1 MKVLLLNLSAFGPFT
16 DTLLDLSEGD
26 QGFQLV
32 YGPNEAGKS
41 SALRALRQLLY
52 GIPER
57 STDGFLHPYSKL
69 RIGGVL
75 QHSDGKR
82 LGFVRRKGRTNTLHA
97 EDDKT
102 VLEGSLLRRFLGE
115 IDASLFITM
124 FGISH
129 EDLVRGGEEIVRGG
143 GNVGHALFAAGAG
156 ITDLRKIQQDLQNE
170 AEALF
175 APAASRR
182 PINEAFAEVRRNEAS
197 LRDAQLPGQEWEKHE
212 KALRDALG
220 LKENVVRSL
229 EERQRERNRLERIRD
244 ALPFIARHKEL
255 LSGFEVYADAIIVPP
270 NFKDRRIALLTD
282 LKVAQSQKDGAEQS
296 IREIEKTM
304 GALSLPENL
313 LEGGDLIERLY
324 QDLGSH
330 LKAQKDR
337 TQLATRMDILRDE
350 AKEIL
355 LGLREDLT
363 LEQAEDLRLKK
374 ADTVR
379 IQDLG
384 TRYERLL
391 TRVDEGRKNIT
402 KLSNQVSK
410 LEKQL
415 SDSQA
420 PRPVEDLKMVLEK
433 ANADRSLEDH
443 VRSEDKEIQYALR
456 RLEINLRK
464 QSLWSG
470 TLDDLETL
478 ALPSQEAIN
487 QYETLFARSQEQI
500 DRVRAEKR
508 EREEKLSEIQ
518 AQIDALQ
525 IAQRVPSEEDLI
537 QARQRRDRGW
547 VIVRRALEGGLA
559 ADEETGRF
567 VKSFPP
573 AGSLVEAYEASVH
586 LGDEVGDRLRR
597 EADRV
602 AIKARLVS
610 EQEASLTRVERLQ
623 EEMVEREAQLEE
635 TAEAWLKLWN
645 PTGIAPRTP
654 REMRA
659 WNMDQRTI
667 AENYAKVLE
676 RKAKVDDLK
685 ARIEGHRKALDLCL
699 RSLSEPPAGALESLS
714 ELIERSQKII
724 KAEEM
729 LQNRREKLIH
739 EKDQREDELKDA
751 HGDTRNIE
759 NEISQW
765 QFHWEDA
772 VRPLGLDRNVVP
784 AQATAV
790 LEELKSLFD
799 KLKEAGGLQKRIKGI
814 DRDEEVFSEEVRA
827 LADRVDR
834 NLAKLPAG
842 QVVTEL
848 NRRLKGALET
858 KTRLRG
864 LQSQREAEEESLK
877 AARKKIEEIHSKLSV
892 MCKEAGCLTYEELPE
907 AEARSERK
915 EKIENELRELGIQLR
930 KLSAGATI
938 EAFVEEAGRVD
949 PDAIDGRLTRINE
962 ETSKLTEEKSGFD
975 QTIGTEKN
983 ELSKMDG
990 SAKAAELAEEIQ
1002 RILGRLETD
1011 VEKYARLRVASAVL
1025 AQAIERYR
1033 EKHQGPI
1040 LRRTNDLFSRLTLG
1054 SFQGIRAEFVDQDT
1068 PVLVGVRPD
1077 GKETVGVEGM
1087 SDGTTDQLY
1096 LALRLASLETYLEAN
1111 EPMPFIVDD
1120 ILIKFDNERAHVALQ
1135 ILAELSRKTQ
1145 VIFFTHHRHL
1155 VELADASMDP
1165 KILFKHSLGT
1175 ARDAG

>member
-1 MKVLLLNLSAFGPFT
+1 MKVLQLNLLAFGPFT
-16 DTLLDLSEGD
+16 DTPLDFSEGD

-57 STDGFLHPYSKL
+57 STDGFLHPYGKL
-69 RIGGVL
+69 RIGGAL
-75 QHSDGKR
+75 LHSDGTR
-82 LGFVRRKGRTNTLHA
+82 LGFVRRKGRTNTLHT
-97 EDDKT
+97 EDDKS
-102 VLEGSLLRRFLGE
+102 VMDESLLRRFLGE
-115 IDASLFITM
+115 IDGPLFTTM

-143 GNVGHALFAAGAG
+143 GDVGHALFAAGAG

-182 PINEAFAEVRRNEAS
+182 PINEAFSEIRRSEAS

-212 KALRDALG
+212 RALRDALG
-220 LKENVVRSL
+220 LKVKVVRL
-229 EERQRERNRLERIRD
+229 IEERQTERNRLERIRD

-255 LSGFEVYADAIIVPP
+255 LSEFEVYADAIIVPP

-282 LKVAQSQKDGAEQS
+282 LKVAESQKDGAEQS
-296 IREIEKTM
+296 IREIEETM
-304 GALSLPENL
+304 GELSLPENL
-313 LEGGDLIERLY
+313 LESGDLIERLY
-324 QDLGSH
+324 RDLGSH

-337 TQLATRMDILRDE
+337 IQLATQMDILRDG

-363 LEQAEDLRLKK
+363 LEQAESLRLKR
-374 ADTVR
+374 ADTAR

-402 KLSNQVSK
+402 RLADQVGKLD
-410 LEKQL
+410 KQL
-415 SDSQA
+415 NDSQA
-420 PRPVEDLKMVLEK
+420 SRPVGDLKMALEN
-433 ANADRSLEDH
+433 ANADRSLENH
-443 VRSEDKEIQYALR
+443 VRSEDKEIQYVMR

-470 TLDDLETL
+470 TLDDLEKL

-487 QYETLFARSQEQI
+487 QYENLFARFQEEL
-500 DRVRAEKR
+500 DRVRAVKR

-518 AQIDALQ
+518 GQIDALQ
-525 IAQRVPSEEDLI
+525 IAQQVPSEEDLI
-537 QARQRRDRGW
+537 AARQRRDTGW
-547 VIVRRALEGGLA
+547 VIVRRALEGSSA
-559 ADEETGRF
+559 ADEETGHF

-586 LGDEVGDRLRR
+586 LGDEVADRLRR

-610 EQEASLTRVERLQ
+610 EQEAGRTGVERLR
-623 EEMVEREAQLEE
+623 EEMAQREAQLEE
-635 TAEAWLKLWN
+635 TAEAWLRLWT

-659 WNMDQRTI
+659 WDMDQRTI

-699 RSLSEPPAGALESLS
+699 RSLSEPLAGALESLS

-729 LQNRREKLIH
+729 LQSRREELTH
-739 EKDQREDELKDA
+739 EKDRREDELRDA
-751 HGDTRNIE
+751 HADIHNRE

-765 QFHWEDA
+765 QSHWEDA

-790 LEELKSLFD
+790 LGELRDLFD

-814 DRDEEVFSEEVRA
+814 DRDQEIFSGEVGI
-827 LADRVDR
+827 LADQVDR
-834 NLAKLPAG
+834 NLAKLRSG

-848 NRRLKGALET
+848 NKRLRGALEA
-858 KTRLRG
+858 KTRVQSLK
-864 LQSQREAEEESLK
+864 SQREAEEQNLK
-877 AARKKIEEIHSKLSV
+877 AAREKIEEIHSKLAV

-907 AEARSERK
+907 ADARSETK
-915 EKIENELRELGIQLR
+915 ERIESELREVGTQLR
-930 KLSAGATI
+930 KLSGGATI
-938 EAFVEEAGRVD
+938 EVFVEEARRVD
-949 PDAIDGRLTRINE
+949 SDAIDGRLERINE
-962 ETSKLTEEKSGFD
+962 EIANLTEEKSGLD

-990 SAKAAELAEEIQ
+990 SAKAAELAEQIQ
-1002 RILGRLETD
+1002 GIIGRLETD

-1040 LRRTNDLFSRLTLG
+1040 LRRTNVLFSRLTLG
-1054 SFQGIRAEFVDQDT
+1054 SFKGIRAEFLDKET

-1120 ILIKFDNERAHVALQ
+1120 ILIKFDNARARVALQ
-1135 ILAELSRKTQ
+1135 ILAELSTKTQ

-1155 VELADASMDP
+1155 MELAEANVES

-1175 ARDAG
+1175 ARGTG